1 MNESTAP
8 LRVFLTGA
16 SSGIGEALARH
27 YAAQGAQIGLVARR
41 GDMLA
46 SLLASLPGDKKSH
59 IALVA
64 SVTDPA
70 SMRAAAE
77 QYMSRFGLPD
87 IVIANAGISTG
98 SLTDE
103 SSDLEVFEAVLRT
116 NVLGMVAT
124 FMPFARAMR
133 RRGSGKLVGISSVA
147 GVRGLPGA
155 GAYSASKAAVSR
167 YLESLRIEMRGTG
180 VQVVDIRP
188 GYIATPMTAVN
199 PYVMP
204 FILQAD
210 DAAQRF
216 ARVIAKGRSQATIP
230 WQMNIVAKLMTC
242 LPNWIFD
249 RALAGAKRKPR
260 GLPL

>member
-1 MNESTAP
+1 MSPTTVP

-27 YAAQGAQIGLVARR
+27 YAAQGANIGLVARR
-41 GDMLA
+41 GD
-46 SLLASLPGDKKSH
+46 LLASLCSSLPGGTAAH
-59 IALVA
+59 MTLIA
-64 SVTDPA
+64 SVTDA
-70 SMRAAAE
+70 ESMRAAAQ
-77 QYMSRFGLPD
+77 QYMARFGLPD

-103 SSDLEVFEAVLRT
+103 SSDLKVFEAVLDT
-116 NVLGMVAT
+116 NVLGAVRT

-155 GAYSASKAAVSR
+155 GAYSASKAAISR
-167 YLESLRIEMRGTG
+167 YLESLRIEMRGSG
-180 VQVVDIRP
+180 VQVIDIRP

-199 PYVMP
+199 PYAMP
-204 FILQAD
+204 FILQPD
-210 DAAQRF
+210 EAARRF
-216 ARVIAKGRSQATIP
+216 ARAIARGCSQTTIP
-230 WQMNIVAKLMTC
+230 WQMSIVARVMAR

-249 RALAGAKRKPR
+249 RLLAGAKRKPR

>member
-1 MNESTAP
+1 MNAPTP

-27 YAAQGAQIGLVARR
+27 YAALGANVGLVARR
-41 GDMLA
+41 SD
-46 SLLASLPGDKKSH
+46 LLDALCASLPGGAEAH
-59 IALVA
+59 IALTA
-64 SVTDPA
+64 NVTDTD
-70 SMRAAAE
+70 SMRAAAQ
-77 QYMSRFGLPD
+77 QYITRFGLPD
-87 IVIANAGISTG
+87 IVIANAGVSTG

-103 SSDLEVFEAVLRT
+103 SSDIAAFEAVLNT
-116 NVLGMVAT
+116 NMLGVVRT

-155 GAYSASKAAVSR
+155 GAYSASKAALSR

-199 PYVMP
+199 PYPMP
-204 FILQAD
+204 FILSPD
-210 DAAQRF
+210 DAARRF
-216 ARVIAKGRSQATIP
+216 AHAIAGGRSQATIP
-230 WQMNIVAKLMTC
+230 WQMSILARVMMR
-242 LPNWIFD
+242 LPNWLFD
-249 RALAGAKRKPR
+249 RLLAGAKRKPR

>member
-1 MNESTAP
+1 MSETSAP
-8 LRVFLTGA
+8 LRIFLTGA

-27 YAAQGAQIGLVARR
+27 YAVQGAHIGLVARR
-41 GDMLA
+41 GDMLT
-46 SLLASLPGDKKSH
+46 SLCASLPGGDEAH
-59 IALVA
+59 IVLTA

-70 SMRAAAE
+70 SMRAAA
-77 QYMSRFGLPD
+77 QQFMTRFGLPD

-98 SLTDE
+98 TLTDE
-103 SSDLEVFEAVLRT
+103 SSDMEVFEAVLST
-116 NVLGMVAT
+116 NVLGVVAT

-180 VQVVDIRP
+180 VRVIDIRP

-199 PYVMP
+199 PYAMP
-204 FILQAD
+204 FILSAD
-210 DAAQRF
+210 DAARRF
-216 ARVIAKGRSQATIP
+216 VRAIAENRSQATIP
-230 WQMNIVAKLMTC
+230 WQMNIVARVMPC
-242 LPNWIFD
+242 VPNWIFD
-249 RALAGAKRKPR
+249 RLLAGAKRKPR
-260 GLPL
+260 GLPP